1 MKHLLI
7 FIYVFILFSCNSSNR
22 NKVKISTYESIKID
36 SNSIDFLPYCKFLI
50 SEKFYNEISSPKD
63 KIKSKIVQN
72 AFEKIENESILIGFF
87 IGGGHREIRK
97 NEDRQSSDIPKYYEI
112 FSPNFYFYNLMNY
125 DNSFYYYSPDISSKV
140 LSYEINKSI
149 LYAKIQNFNKEDT
162 SIVSLYKS
170 NQFINDNAS
179 KQPIYKFNHRENY
192 IDITYITD
200 DLYPQIQAI
209 NHEYFLEILELFLQN
224 KLGENEEGYINQY
237 IK

>member
-1 MKHLLI
+1 MRFLLQ
-7 FIYVFILFSCNSSNR
+7 
-22 NKVKISTYESIKID
+22 KI
-36 SNSIDFLPYCKFLI
+36 
-50 SEKFYNEISSPKD
+50 